1 MGDEATAT
9 QHNDAPNHTL
19 KRHVED
25 MDVNE
30 ENNHVEEAPVFKKVN
45 LTNKV
50 DHSHRSKCMIRRA
63 FG

>member
-9 QHNDAPNHTL
+9 RHSDASDNTL
-19 KRHVED
+19 KRHVEE

-30 ENNHVEEAPVFKKVN
+30 ENNHIEEAPIFKKAN
-45 LTNKV
+45 LTQKA
-50 DHSHRSKCMIRRA
+50 DLSHRSKCMIRRV